1 MELYVKMTDE
11 EYEEYKVLR
20 ENKCLYDNASI
31 EEYLKINGFKEQCK
45 NEGFNPELGKP
56 TRLTI
61 YKNGV
66 YTVKIEKEI
75 L

>member
-11 EYEEYKVLR
+11 EYEEYKILR
-20 ENKCLYDNASI
+20 ENKCLYENASI
-31 EEYLKINGFKEQCK
+31 EKYLKINNFKELLK
-45 NEGFNPELGKP
+45 SEGFNHETNK
-56 TRLTI
+56 TTKLTI

-66 YTVKIEKEI
+66 YTVKIEREI